1 MRCVTVWACSCG
13 VSYKAICE
21 TGFIPENKA
30 EVVCPQCET
39 VTEILGILQDVFKEV
54 AEGEW
59 RSVRQTAPSIGG

>member
-13 VSYKAICE
+13 VRYKAICE

-30 EVVCPQCET
+30 EVVCPECET
-39 VTEILGILQDVFKEV
+39 IIQIPGIPHDVLKEV

-59 RSVRQTAPSIGG
+59 RSVRQTASTGG